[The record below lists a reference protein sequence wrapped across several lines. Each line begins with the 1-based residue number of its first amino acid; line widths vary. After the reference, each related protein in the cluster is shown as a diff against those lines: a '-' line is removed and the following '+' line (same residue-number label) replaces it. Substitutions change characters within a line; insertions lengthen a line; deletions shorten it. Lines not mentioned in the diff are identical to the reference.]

1 MRDDAGAFLSVL
13 AAGLLVLLVAMAA
26 TGRLERLTSS
36 LRALTSQSRPS
47 EK

>member
-13 AAGLLVLLVAMAA
+13 AAGLLVLLIAMAA

-36 LRALTSQSRPS
+36 LRALTSQARAD
-47 EK
+47 E

>member
-1 MRDDAGAFLSVL
+1 MRDDAGAFLTVL

-36 LRALTSQSRPS
+36 LRALTSQSRAS
-47 EK
+47 E